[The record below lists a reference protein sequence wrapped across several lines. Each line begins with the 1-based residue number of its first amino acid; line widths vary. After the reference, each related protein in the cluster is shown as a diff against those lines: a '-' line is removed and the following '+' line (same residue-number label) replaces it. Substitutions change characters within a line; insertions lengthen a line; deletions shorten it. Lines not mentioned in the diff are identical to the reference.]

1 MIIRY
6 FSTFNCSIMNKM
18 RGIDH
23 RKRITLIASQERIWS
38 LNKKARNAVNTPTKQ
53 TSKVKYFNT
62 SKLMLK
68 N

>member
-1 MIIRY
+1 
-6 FSTFNCSIMNKM
+6 MNKM

-38 LNKKARNAVNTPTKQ
+38 LNKKARNAVNTPTKE